1 MVGILYRLMLRATQQ
16 ARKRSLRKEVER
28 PTYLS
33 EIMELSTSSFL
44 YASALIFSSFMFFFL
59 LENSS
64 AFELRKYSRHCAQE
78 LLIILTGNPAV
89 RHD

>member
-1 MVGILYRLMLRATQQ
+1 MVGILYPLMLRATQQ

-33 EIMELSTSSFL
+33 EIMKLSSSFL